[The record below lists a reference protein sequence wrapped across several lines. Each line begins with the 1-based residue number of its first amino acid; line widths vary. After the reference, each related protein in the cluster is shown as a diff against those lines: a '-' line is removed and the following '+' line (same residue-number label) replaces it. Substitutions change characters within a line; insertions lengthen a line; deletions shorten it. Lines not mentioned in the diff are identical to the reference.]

1 MYRVQDV
8 HHAISDYFWPN
19 TAQER
24 PRGPQDGPRSPQDDP
39 RGPKKGQAAW
49 DILEFQAGGQNPRH
63 VKFPELQEVVV
74 NVYEEQLDRILLGK
88 AMWIATS
95 ATFAADD
102 SKVQTQAWG

>member
-1 MYRVQDV
+1 M
-8 HHAISDYFWPN
+8 
-19 TAQER
+19 
-24 PRGPQDGPRSPQDDP
+24 
-39 RGPKKGQAAW
+39 GQAAW
-49 DILEFQAGGQNPRH
+49 DTLEFQAGGQNPRH